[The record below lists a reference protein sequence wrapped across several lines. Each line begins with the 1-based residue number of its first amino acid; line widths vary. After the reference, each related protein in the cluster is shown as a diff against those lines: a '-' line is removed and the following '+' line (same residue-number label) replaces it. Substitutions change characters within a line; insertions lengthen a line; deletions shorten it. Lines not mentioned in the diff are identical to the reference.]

1 MPGARSMPRLS
12 LGTVSDRRTVGVV
25 LFQLGGPDS
34 LPAVE
39 PFLVNLFSDPDIIDF
54 PFARLARPT
63 LAKLVARNR
72 ASKVRHHYKEIGG
85 RSPIGE
91 LTERQAR
98 ALEQELSRSVEA
110 RVWVAMRYWH
120 PLTEKVVREVAAA
133 RPDELVL
140 LPLYPQYSKVTTGS
154 SLKEWERRSKGLG
167 ILTRVVP
174 EFYRQPVYLDAV
186 VEKTNE
192 ALGRFPA
199 PEPVALVFSAHGV
212 PLSVI
217 ESGDPYCRQ
226 TEETVEL
233 VLQRLRAQAGGGSFT
248 PHTLCYQSRV
258 GPGRW
263 TEPMLHTALQN
274 VRASGAKRV
283 LVIPISFVTEHIETL
298 HEIDMEARKQA
309 KKLGFD
315 QFEMMPAL
323 NDSPKF
329 IACLADLVLKSVGA
343 EVLR

>member
-1 MPGARSMPRLS
+1 M
-12 LGTVSDRRTVGVV
+12 V

-34 LPAVE
+34 LEAVE
-39 PFLVNLFSDPDIIDF
+39 PFLFNLFSDPEIIDF

-72 ASKVRHHYKEIGG
+72 AGKVRHHYKEIGG
-85 RSPIGE
+85 RSPIRE

-98 ALEQELSRSVEA
+98 ALEQELSRTVEA

-120 PLTEKVVREVAAA
+120 PLTEEVVREVASPEASGQ
-133 RPDELVL
+133 PDELVL

-154 SLKEWERRSKGLG
+154 SLKEWERRATALE
-167 ILTRVVP
+167 IPTRTVAG
-174 EFYRQPVYLDAV
+174 FYQDPLYLDAL
-186 VEKTNE
+186 VENING
-192 ALGRFPA
+192 ALARFPA
-199 PEPVALVFSAHGV
+199 PGEVTMVFSAHGV

-226 TEETVEL
+226 TEETVGL
-233 VLQRLRAQAGGGSFT
+233 AMQRGGWAN
-248 PHTLCYQSRV
+248 PHLLCYQSRV

-263 TEPMLHTALQN
+263 TGPMLHTALQS

-283 LVIPISFVTEHIETL
+283 LVAPISFVTEHIETL
-298 HEIDMEARKQA
+298 YEIDIEAREQA
-309 KKLGFD
+309 EKLGFG

-329 IACLADLVLKSVGA
+329 IACLVDLALKAVGEGEPGSHA
-343 EVLR
+343 TTDEPFGFAQGRHG